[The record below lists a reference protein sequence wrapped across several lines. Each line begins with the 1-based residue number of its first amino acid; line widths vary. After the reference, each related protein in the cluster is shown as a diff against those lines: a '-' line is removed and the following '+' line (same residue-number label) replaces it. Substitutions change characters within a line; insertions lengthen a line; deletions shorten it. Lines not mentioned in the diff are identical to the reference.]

1 VTEQQAQTP
10 EQQLAAIYATR
21 RGVQLGEALQLA
33 QLLLKRQDRAE
44 RLRRYLEALQAG
56 KDLLSSLPPQVG
68 QAIAPLLLAQP
79 SGDDTG
85 VDVKGLTALA
95 ITLKSLLGDPSQ
107 EFQMQLL
114 KTLLDRALQQQAP
127 PPQDNLA
134 ALIAEKLDSL
144 AAALSSSRPAP
155 DIKEE
160 LARVKEL
167 AEMLGYTRRDE
178 IAERIASLERKLEQ
192 LSSSA
197 AQPASP
203 AEALQQ
209 LLGQLDRAK
218 EVLEALGY
226 KVERQALTPAELQA
240 ELRRREEELRRK
252 LEVELELERERVNA
266 VKEII
271 LAAIREIGAQ
281 FTQALAEAQKEA
293 LRQRILQ
300 KLQEGAHAGQGGVE
314 GGGPAG

>member
-1 VTEQQAQTP
+1 MTEQQAQTP
-10 EQQLAAIYATR
+10 EQQLAAIYAAR

-144 AAALSSSRPAP
+144 AAALSSRPAP

-300 KLQEGAHAGQGGVE
+300 RLQEGAHAGQGGVE

>member
-10 EQQLAAIYATR
+10 EQQLAAIYAAR

-33 QLLLKRQDRAE
+33 QLLLKRRDRAE

-79 SGDDTG
+79 GGDDTG

-144 AAALSSSRPAP
+144 ASALSSRPAP

-192 LSSSA
+192 LSSPA

-203 AEALQQ
+203 AEVLQQ

-240 ELRRREEELRRK
+240 ELKRREEELRRR

-300 KLQEGAHAGQGGVE
+300 RLQEGAHAGQGGVE

>member
-1 VTEQQAQTP
+1 VTEQAQTP
-10 EQQLAAIYATR
+10 EQQLAAIYAAR

-144 AAALSSSRPAP
+144 ASALSSRPAP

-167 AEMLGYTRRDE
+167 AEMLGYTKRDE

-192 LSSSA
+192 LSSPA

-240 ELRRREEELRRK
+240 ELKRREEELRRR
-252 LEVELELERERVNA
+252 LEAELELERERVNA

-271 LAAIREIGAQ
+271 LTAIREIGAQ

-293 LRQRILQ
+293 LRQRVLQ
-300 KLQEGAHAGQGGVE
+300 RLQEGAHAGQGGVE

>member
-1 VTEQQAQTP
+1 MTEQAQTP
-10 EQQLAAIYATR
+10 EQQLAAIYAAR

-144 AAALSSSRPAP
+144 ASALSSRPAP

-167 AEMLGYTRRDE
+167 AEMLGYTKRDE

-192 LSSSA
+192 LSSPA

-226 KVERQALTPAELQA
+226 KVERQTLTPAELQA
-240 ELRRREEELRRK
+240 ELKRREEELRRK
-252 LEVELELERERVNA
+252 LEAELELERERVNA

-271 LAAIREIGAQ
+271 LTAIREIGAQ

-293 LRQRILQ
+293 LRQRVLQ
-300 KLQEGAHAGQGGVE
+300 RLQEGAHAGQGGVE

>member
-10 EQQLAAIYATR
+10 EQQLAAIYAAR

-68 QAIAPLLLAQP
+68 QAIAPLLLAHP
-79 SGDDTG
+79 GGDDAG

-114 KTLLDRALQQQAP
+114 KALLDRVLQQQQAP

-144 AAALSSSRPAP
+144 AAALSSRPAP
-155 DIKEE
+155 DIREE

-178 IAERIASLERKLEQ
+178 VAERIASLERKLEQ
-192 LSSSA
+192 LSSPA

-203 AEALQQ
+203 AEALKN
-209 LLGQLDRAK
+209 LLDQLDKAK

-240 ELRRREEELRRK
+240 ELKRREEELRRK
-252 LEVELELERERVNA
+252 LEVELELERERINA
-266 VKEII
+266 VKEIM
-271 LAAIREIGAQ
+271 LAVVKEIGAQ
-281 FTQALAEAQKEA
+281 FSQALAEAQREA

-300 KLQEGAHAGQGGVE
+300 RVQEGAHAGQGGVE